1 LTPGFLTHPKNKRV
15 PTTTPNSPPKF
26 EIRAAGSADLMAL
39 AQIIAAS
46 FHSLDGVWGWAF
58 PILRLSIYEDL
69 RNRLHSPLPHHICL
83 VAVDCTHEGGNLA
96 GTVEIGLRLTDNWT
110 SKGKNY
116 PYLSNL
122 AVHPSYRRQGAAKE
136 LLLSCERTAVA
147 WGFQD
152 LYLHVLEDN
161 TSARKLYRQMG
172 YEVRKIESNWTTL
185 ILGRSRQ
192 MFLHKRLIPESS
204 N

>member
-1 LTPGFLTHPKNKRV
+1 MTPGFLTHPKNKRV
-15 PTTTPNSPPKF
+15 PTTTPNSSPQF

-58 PILRLSIYEDL
+58 PLVRVSIYEDL
-69 RNRLHSPLPHHICL
+69 RNRLHSPLPHQMCL
-83 VAVDCTHEGGNLA
+83 VAVDCTDGGGNNLA

-110 SKGKNY
+110 PRGKSF

-122 AVHPSYRRQGAAKE
+122 AVHPSYRRQGAAKQ

-161 TSARKLYRQMG
+161 VSARRLYRQMG

-185 ILGRSRQ
+185 FFGRSRQ
-192 MFLHKRLIPESS
+192 MFLHKRLRE
-204 N
+204 